1 MAAPRVVIIGGGVG
15 GVSAAQQL
23 AKANFADVT
32 VIDRYDDHAN
42 VCRMTNVPG
51 SFKLCRQP
59 DVRSTAVLVCIT
71 DFAEHML
78 LNFAQPWR
86 CRRDYFEIPWSNVRI
101 PVDPNLINNTT
112 LPLQVQAK

>member
-1 MAAPRVVIIGGGVG
+1 MAAPKVVIVGGGVG

-42 VCRMTNVPG
+42 VCMMATVSG

-59 DVRSTAVLVCIT
+59 GLRITAVLVCTT
-71 DFAEHML
+71 DFAEHMCVDLCSILALQEGL
-78 LNFAQPWR
+78 L
-86 CRRDYFEIPWSNVRI
+86 
-101 PVDPNLINNTT
+101 
-112 LPLQVQAK
+112 